1 MSLDKFSDADNV
13 SAEAREAMAW
23 AVAVGIINGTT
34 YENGNIILD
43 AQGVAT
49 RAQVSAM
56 AERFCENVAQ

>member
-1 MSLDKFSDADNV
+1 MQAVSLLISP
-13 SAEAREAMAW
+13 AEIAER
-23 AVAVGIINGTT
+23 VDSVGIINGTT
-34 YENGNIILD
+34 DASGNIVLD